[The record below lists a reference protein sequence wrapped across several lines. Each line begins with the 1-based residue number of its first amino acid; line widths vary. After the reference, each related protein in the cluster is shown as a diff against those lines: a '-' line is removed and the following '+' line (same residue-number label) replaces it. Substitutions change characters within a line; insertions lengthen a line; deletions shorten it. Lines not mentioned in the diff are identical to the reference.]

1 METPFWGRSLHS
13 LSPSS
18 PQGVFTH
25 SRFEFL
31 VSITEQ
37 KPWDSPLRFLKR
49 SALLFS
55 ELFSLSFSPSLFS
68 PVSSSPQKN
77 HFKHQGCDHNTP
89 LAPSYSQV
97 T

>member
-25 SRFEFL
+25 SRFGFL

-37 KPWDSPLRFLKR
+37 KTLGFSSPLPQTR

-55 ELFSLSFSPSLFS
+55 ELFSLLLLVLFFSPGLSCPFFLDLPFGS
-68 PVSSSPQKN
+68 PLPFFPPKE
-77 HFKHQGCDHNTP
+77 
-89 LAPSYSQV
+89 PS
-97 T
+97 